1 MRCSHSDWNVST
13 QQKLVFF
20 TDETNPAYLEALTS
34 GLAALPRWG
43 GGVIHGDPEVV
54 KHLEEEDKTDNYLVY
69 AASPHVPTPSP
80 WQACRRVRG
89 PRRLR
94 PSTLTP
100 IAPHLSASGGVPNGG
115 SRAFPASSGTFSTQ
129 VASLL
134 MSDAEELYSMERCHN
149 RAPCGR
155 TDAGP
160 ALRFSPPK
168 PQRTEQ
174 GSPARTVSGRSF

>member
-1 MRCSHSDWNVST
+1 MQAVLQYMRCSHTDWNVST

-54 KHLEEEDKTDNYLVY
+54 KHLDEEDKTDNYLVY

-89 PRRLR
+89 PTPAEAIHPDTHRTAPQCLR
-94 PSTLTP
+94 GGAEWGLTRVSCFIWHIWHTGGQP
-100 IAPHLSASGGVPNGG
+100 PH
-115 SRAFPASSGTFSTQ
+115 
-129 VASLL
+129 
-134 MSDAEELYSMERCHN
+134 ERCR
-149 RAPCGR
+149 RALLHGAVPQPRAMRPDGR
-155 TDAGP
+155 GAGAAP
-160 ALRFSPPK
+160 LPPK
-168 PQRTEQ
+168 T
-174 GSPARTVSGRSF
+174 TKN

>member
-1 MRCSHSDWNVST
+1 MPAVVQYMRCSHSDWNVST

-20 TDETNPAYLEALTS
+20 TDETDPAYLEALTS

-89 PRRLR
+89 PTPAAAIHPDTHRTAPQCLKGGAEWG
-94 PSTLTP
+94 LTRVSCLIWHLWHTGGQP
-100 IAPHLSASGGVPNGG
+100 PH
-115 SRAFPASSGTFSTQ
+115 
-129 VASLL
+129 
-134 MSDAEELYSMERCHN
+134 ERCRGALLHGAVPQP
-149 RAPCGR
+149 RAVRPDGR
-155 TDAGP
+155 GAGA
-160 ALRFSPPK
+160 ALLPPK
-168 PQRTEQ
+168 T
-174 GSPARTVSGRSF
+174 TKN

>member
-13 QQKLVFF
+13 QQKLLFF
-20 TDETNPAYLEALTS
+20 TDETDPAYLEALTS

-69 AASPHVPTPSP
+69 AARPHVPTPSP
-80 WQACRRVRG
+80 WQACRRVQGPTPAAAIHPDTHRTAPQCLRG
-89 PRRLR
+89 L
-94 PSTLTP
+94 
-100 IAPHLSASGGVPNGG
+100 PNGG
-115 SRAFPASSGTFSTQ
+115 SRAFPASFGTFGTQ